1 MSRLLERA
9 KQDAKTREKE
19 RREKERE
26 TRKQYA
32 AEIAAIQSR
41 ATEFVN
47 GKLDAELSPTALT
60 PQEFATPDDEEMA
73 WDLTV
78 EGLDF
83 EVVRKKSSGAF
94 SLYLIPDGDPEN
106 ARVYI
111 RRLADLADHLE

>member
-9 KQDAKTREKE
+9 KQDAQTREKE

-26 TRKQYA
+26 RKKQYA

-47 GKLDAELSPTALT
+47 GKLDAELSTSALT
-60 PQEFATPDDEEMA
+60 PQGFATPDDDDMA
-73 WDLTV
+73 WDLTI
-78 EGLDF
+78 EGLNF
-83 EVVRKKSSGAF
+83 EVVRQKSSGAF
-94 SLYLIPDGDPEN
+94 GLYLIPDKDPES
-106 ARVYI
+106 RVYI